1 MAFWVIIII
10 ISTCS
15 IFFSIHFFY
24 LLLEEDFSFF
34 FNNKQLMHHSFIH
47 KLNYNNNHMININ
60 WSIKV
65 IFHIWIALWKTKQK
79 NALHWKP
86 RRVFY
91 VHTQKFHKRKLKT
104 VVFNWGEG
112 GHKLQKGG
120 FDFSPSKLNDYI
132 WISFLMLKNYFLS
145 FFSQSLNNLNEAKLN
160 FGWE

>member
-1 MAFWVIIII
+1 MQVCRGYIFYLKIGLAQFFLLQNIKYFMMAFWVIII

-91 VHTQKFHKRKLKT
+91 VQTQKFQKRKL
-104 VVFNWGEG
+104 G
-112 GHKLQKGG
+112 GRGDTNCKKAGLI
-120 FDFSPSKLNDYI
+120 FPP
-132 WISFLMLKNYFLS
+132 
-145 FFSQSLNNLNEAKLN
+145 QS
-160 FGWE
+160 

>member
-1 MAFWVIIII
+1 MQY
-10 ISTCS
+10 
-15 IFFSIHFFY
+15 FFQYSLFY

-34 FNNKQLMHHSFIH
+34 FNNKQLMHRSFIH

-91 VHTQKFHKRKLKT
+91 VQTQKFQKRKL
-104 VVFNWGEG
+104 G
-112 GHKLQKGG
+112 GRGTQIAKRRVWFFPLKVKWLYMN
-120 FDFSPSKLNDYI
+120 F
-132 WISFLMLKNYFLS
+132 ISDAEEL

-160 FGWE
+160 FGGE